1 MATPNEL
8 MELIRKMHDFEAR
21 LIDVENRLT
30 EDEQSIKEN
39 RMWIRANKEKGWFAY
54 DKTIELDL
62 RVCDLEE
69 AKDE

>member
-1 MATPNEL
+1 MDTPNS
-8 MELIRKMHDFEAR
+8 MTGLIAKMHDFESR

-39 RMWIRANKEKGWFAY
+39 RKWIRANKEKGWLAY

-62 RVCDLEE
+62 RVCDLED
-69 AKDE
+69 ASDE